1 MQPHPQ
7 VQSSF
12 PLLAVPIS
20 GGFSFVHGKSLR
32 TKLMTMYAKIFR
44 VGQRRLG
51 VIDLNRS

>member
-32 TKLMTMYAKIFR
+32 MKLMTMYAKIFR